1 MHKLV
6 IYPYSPSCLPLCKF
20 FPIFQSKYEFIDLVS
35 PVGLSF
41 AGHDAGFA
49 ANRSDLGIVVH
60 GDISKAL
67 DEADELLV
75 PFGDLKNDPVF
86 YDAFNVMCQA
96 AEQGKTVFCAPRLT
110 HSQYKKLKHVASSL
124 HYGFHEKSYRA
135 EYRTTN
141 IYKPSVP
148 VVFVH
153 NLTLEADSFE
163 VTLSLTQRFRRDGA
177 RVSVIGAR
185 PEYNFLGMN
194 GSSLLL
200 NFFYG
205 NQRID
210 SVPECI
216 KAFHHYLRT
225 IELSQ
230 HPDVIL
236 INIPGAAIPTP
247 NYYNETGVYLYLM
260 SQIVRPD
267 YAVVCMP
274 YADLTVDAFQT
285 LHTNLQLKFSCGM
298 DLVHF
303 SNKVLH
309 VEQARHSEKEQ
320 TLYLPEQ
327 EIINKTKTL
336 RETGLPFYSALI
348 EEEKESLY
356 QSLLNKL
363 TVG

>member
-1 MHKLV
+1 M
-6 IYPYSPSCLPLCKF
+6 
-20 FPIFQSKYEFIDLVS
+20 
-35 PVGLSF
+35 
-41 AGHDAGFA
+41 
-49 ANRSDLGIVVH
+49 
-60 GDISKAL
+60 
-67 DEADELLV
+67 
-75 PFGDLKNDPVF
+75 
-86 YDAFNVMCQA
+86 
-96 AEQGKTVFCAPRLT
+96 
-110 HSQYKKLKHVASSL
+110 
-124 HYGFHEKSYRA
+124 
-135 EYRTTN
+135 
-141 IYKPSVP
+141 
-148 VVFVH
+148 H

-163 VTLSLTQRFRRDGA
+163 VTLSLTQRFRRDGV